1 MIYRFLYVFWSKVRT
16 VLASSMLVKVAI
28 VCPSKQAS
36 KPKYVPSVHVQQ
48 QCSLITVTS
57 MLTTK
62 HYRRKAVSLA
72 APHMHAATAVVAST
86 YLVGKQGALAAST
99 TQTY

>member
-1 MIYRFLYVFWSKVRT
+1 M
-16 VLASSMLVKVAI
+16 LASTMLVKVLH
-28 VCPSKQAS
+28 SGDRLRKQA
-36 KPKYVPSVHVQQ
+36 KQGKVCSVHVQQ

-72 APHMHAATAVVAST
+72 APHMHATAVVVAST